1 MRVVVLGAAGF
12 LGSHLCDRLIFDG
25 NSVVGVDDLS
35 TGSISN
41 LEKVLEDR
49 KFSFISHNICENIE
63 IDGSV
68 DVVLNFA
75 SPASPKHY
83 QEMPIHTL
91 KTGSL
96 GTNNAIDFA
105 LSKKARFVMASTS
118 EIYGEPMV
126 HPQTEDYWG
135 NVNPVGDR
143 SCYDEAKRFSEALC
157 MTYKNSQ
164 NLNLG
169 IVRIFNTYGPRLS
182 HGDGRVVSNFVYQA
196 LRNDPLTIYGAGS
209 QTRSF
214 CFVDDLIDVILK
226 MVNSKFTGPVNIGN
240 QTEISISSLART
252 VIEIAESKSI
262 MKYVI
267 LPNDDPT
274 QRCPDLSVALCE
286 LQWSPKVSL
295 EEGLKRT
302 ISWMRSIA

>member
-12 LGSHLCDRLIFDG
+12 LGSHLCDRLISGG

-49 KFSFISHNICENIE
+49 KFSFTSHNICEKIE

-83 QEMPIHTL
+83 QKMPIHTL

-105 LSKKARFVMASTS
+105 LSKQARFVMASTS
-118 EIYGEPMV
+118 EVYGEPMV
-126 HPQTEDYWG
+126 HPQTEKYWG

-157 MTYKNSQ
+157 MTYKNSRD
-164 NLNLG
+164 LNLG
-169 IVRIFNTYGPRLS
+169 IVRIFNTYGPRLDP
-182 HGDGRVVSNFVYQA
+182 GDGRVVSNFIYHA
-196 LRNDPLTIYGAGS
+196 LRNDPLTIFGDGS

-226 MVNSKFTGPVNIGN
+226 ITNSTFTGPVNIGN
-240 QTEISISSLART
+240 QTEITIRSLAKT
-252 VIEIAESKSI
+252 VIEIVDSKSMI
-262 MKYVI
+262 KYAK

-274 QRCPDLSVALCE
+274 QRCPDLSLAMHEFHWL
-286 LQWSPKVSL
+286 PTISL
-295 EEGLKRT
+295 SEGLRAT
-302 ISWMRSIA
+302 VSWMRSIV